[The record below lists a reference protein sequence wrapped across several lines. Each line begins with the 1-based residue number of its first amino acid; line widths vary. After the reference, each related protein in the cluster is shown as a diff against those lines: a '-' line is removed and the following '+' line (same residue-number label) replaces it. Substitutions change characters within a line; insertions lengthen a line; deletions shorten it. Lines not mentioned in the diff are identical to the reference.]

1 MFKFKK
7 RSARGII
14 PMQHYSEPVPSRDT
28 PSAKMTITGEG
39 SAQAS
44 DSVITDNVDAGAV
57 QEPLV
62 LDFATMHN
70 GDYTKDQGALLTPP
84 HSQKANRENQD
95 HWLSDEERD
104 TTPAPAPPDFTR
116 RGIHIPSR
124 TR

>member
-7 RSARGII
+7 RSARGTI
-14 PMQHYSEPVPSRDT
+14 PMQHYSQPVPSKDT
-28 PSAKMTITGEG
+28 TSAKMTIAGEG
-39 SAQAS
+39 SAHAPH
-44 DSVITDNVDAGAV
+44 SVIADNVDA

-70 GDYTKDQGALLTPP
+70 EYYTKEQGAPLTPP
-84 HSQKANRENQD
+84 PSQKADPENQD
-95 HWLSDEERD
+95 RWLSDEERD